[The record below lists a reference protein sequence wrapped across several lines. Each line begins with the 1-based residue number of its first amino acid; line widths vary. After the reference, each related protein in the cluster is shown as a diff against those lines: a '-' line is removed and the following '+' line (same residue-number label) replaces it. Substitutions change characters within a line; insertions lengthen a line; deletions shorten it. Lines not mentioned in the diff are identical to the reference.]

1 MPYIIFFQSDLFCCL
16 SFSPRIISFYTIFK
30 IDEFYS
36 CIFQNFLAEFSI
48 MIVFFTNHPL
58 DSTTYDQMNTVSYI
72 TRSHLGVKGSSIE
85 LDSLASSSTNS
96 TEFCTAVSHTMLSS
110 FTIVFCDSSHLM
122 FSTLITTWTS
132 LW

>member
-1 MPYIIFFQSDLFCCL
+1 MPYIIFFKSDLFYCL
-16 SFSPRIISFYTIFK
+16 SFSFRIISFYTIFK
-30 IDEFYS
+30 IDEFDS

-48 MIVFFTNHPL
+48 MIVFFTNNPL

-72 TRSHLGVKGSSIE
+72 TWSHLGVKGSSIE
-85 LDSLASSSTNS
+85 FDSLASSSTNS
-96 TEFCTAVSHTMLSS
+96 TEFCTAISHAVLSS
-110 FTIVFCDSSHLM
+110 FTIVFCDRSHLM